1 MKLRD
6 IVNIAHTG
14 VDLLKFNTSWK
25 LDDDGNINPVFQSKF
40 DLDTEVKVV
49 YYWYHHMNPNVQQKE
64 INDIIMNHDF
74 KKFWDISEEI
84 EENSP
89 YLCYFPATACVVSKD
104 EYIGDLNIFRS
115 EETFA
120 CITWSECECG

>member
-1 MKLRD
+1 MTLRD
-6 IVNIAHTG
+6 IVDIVHPN
-14 VDLLKFNTSWK
+14 VDLLEFNTSWK
-25 LDDDGNINPVFQSKF
+25 LDDNGNISPVFEATF
-40 DLDTEVKVV
+40 DMDTEVKVV
-49 YYWYHHMNPNVQQKE
+49 YYWYHHMNPNVNQKE
-64 INDIIMNHDF
+64 INEVIMNHDF
-74 KKFWDISEEI
+74 KRFWDISEEI

-89 YLCYFPATACVVSKD
+89 YLCYFPVTACVVSKD

>member
-6 IVNIAHTG
+6 IVDIVHPNI
-14 VDLLKFNTSWK
+14 DLLEFNTNWQF
-25 LDDDGNINPVFQSKF
+25 DGNGNIHPAFESKF
-40 DLDTEVKVV
+40 DLDTEVEVV
-49 YYWYHHMNPNVQQKE
+49 YYWYHHMNPNVNQKE
-64 INDIIMNHDF
+64 INAIIMSHDF
-74 KKFWDISEEI
+74 KRFWDISEEI

-89 YLCYFPATACVVSKD
+89 YLCYFPATAHVLSKD